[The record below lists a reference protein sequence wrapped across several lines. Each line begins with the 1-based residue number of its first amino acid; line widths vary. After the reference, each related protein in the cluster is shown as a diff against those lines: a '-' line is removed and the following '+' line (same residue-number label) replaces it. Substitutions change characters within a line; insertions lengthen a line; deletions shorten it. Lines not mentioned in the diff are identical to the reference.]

1 MLNRAATEPTLFRPG
16 VGVLGLPAAD
26 LDMVITGE
34 LAADATILGVPF
46 DGGVSGL
53 PGQRHGPELLRH
65 HSPIH
70 PWTVDG
76 KGLLGGVLDPVSR
89 REILSGRAV
98 FDLGDLG
105 SVPIDPRVLRA
116 AYYRTLHE
124 LSAKLAARTP
134 APVFIGGDHSITGP
148 IAAGLADVHGPMDL
162 VCFDAHLDFHS
173 RPIPDFADMTHADFI
188 GHLLQVGA
196 ITGAEVY
203 GVRTYL
209 PAEAGPVPPAVTSRY
224 AFEPAVPLSTVP
236 VHLSIDLDVIDPAEF
251 PGTGHPEPGG
261 YRLRELLAA
270 VGHVC
275 RTRRVVGVDI
285 VEATY
290 EEHANRS
297 TGTTIATVLMTCLRA
312 LLEES
317 DEAEG
322 VEV

>member
-1 MLNRAATEPTLFRPG
+1 MAATEATAPFRPAA
-16 VGVLGLPAAD
+16 GVLGLPAAD
-26 LDMVITGE
+26 LDALLTGG
-34 LAADATILGVPF
+34 LTADAVVLGVPF
-46 DGGVSGL
+46 DGGVPGL

-65 HSPIH
+65 HSPSH
-70 PWTVDG
+70 PWEVDG
-76 KGLLGGVLDPVSR
+76 AGRLGGVLDPVSR
-89 REILSGRAV
+89 RGVLTGRRV

-105 SVPIDPRVLRA
+105 SVPIDPRVPRA
-116 AYYRTLHE
+116 AYYRTLRE
-124 LSAKLAARTP
+124 LSAQLADHTRV
-134 APVFIGGDHSITGP
+134 PVFIGGDHSVTGP
-148 IAAGLADVHGPMDL
+148 IATGLADVHGPLDL

-173 RPIPDFADMTHADFI
+173 RPIPDFADLTHADFI

-196 ITGAEVY
+196 IARADVH
-203 GVRTYL
+203 GVRAYL
-209 PAEAGPVPPAVTSRY
+209 PAEAGPVPPEVTSRY
-224 AFEPAVPLSTVP
+224 AFEPAPHPGAAP
-236 VHLSIDLDVIDPAEF
+236 VHLSVDLDVIDPAEF

-290 EEHANRS
+290 EEHANRV

-312 LLEES
+312 LLEEP

-322 VEV
+322 DA